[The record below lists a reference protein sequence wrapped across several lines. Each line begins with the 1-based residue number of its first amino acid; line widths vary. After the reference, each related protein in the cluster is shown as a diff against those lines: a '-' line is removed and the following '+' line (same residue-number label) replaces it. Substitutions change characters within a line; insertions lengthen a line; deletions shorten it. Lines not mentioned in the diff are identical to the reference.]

1 MYECVR
7 VCVVENMTEWMGE
20 REREREKEKERDGVF
35 PSGEKVGHATKEVFQ
50 KEI

>member
-1 MYECVR
+1 MCASVCRGEHDRVR
-7 VCVVENMTEWMGE
+7 D
-20 REREREKEKERDGVF
+20 REREKEKERDGVF